1 MTTSPASSAS
11 ELRERIGANLETVR
25 RRIAATGRDPN
36 SVRVVAVTK
45 TFSREAVRAA
55 FEVGLRDFG
64 ENYVDELCAKRD
76 VAPDGVWHFLG
87 ALQTNKIARATT
99 CANVL
104 SGVSREREL
113 TKLAS
118 LASTSWLDI
127 QVDFTRR
134 AERNGAPE
142 SLVPELVSRAREL
155 NLKVRGLMVVAPP
168 DADLARAAF
177 RRTVEL
183 ADELGLVERSM
194 GMSEDLEMACELGT
208 TEVRV
213 GRALF
218 GPRTDAG
225 HLA

>member
-11 ELRERIGANLETVR
+11 ELRERIGANLEAVR

-99 CANVL
+99 CANVI

-213 GRALF
+213 GQALF

>member
-1 MTTSPASSAS
+1 MTTSPASSDS
-11 ELRERIGANLETVR
+11 ELRARVGANLEVLR
-25 RRIAATGRDPN
+25 QRIASTGRDVN

-55 FEVGLRDFG
+55 CEVGLTDFG

-76 VAPDGVWHFLG
+76 AAPEGVWHFLG
-87 ALQTNKIARATT
+87 ALQSNKIARATQ
-99 CANVL
+99 CAGVL
-104 SGVSREREL
+104 SGVSRDREL
-113 TKLAS
+113 NKLAS
-118 LASTSWLDI
+118 LASTSMLDI
-127 QVDFTRR
+127 QVDFTQR
-134 AERNGAPE
+134 AERNGAPP
-142 SLVPELVSRAREL
+142 SMVPELVSRAREL

-177 RRTVEL
+177 RRTGEL

-208 TEVRV
+208 TEVRI

-218 GPRTDAG
+218 GPRAHAG
-225 HLA
+225 GLA

>member
-11 ELRERIGANLETVR
+11 ELRERIGANLEVVR
-25 RRIAATGRDPN
+25 SRIASTGRDPN

-76 VAPDGVWHFLG
+76 VAPEGVWHFLG

-113 TKLAS
+113 TKLAL

-168 DADLARAAF
+168 DADLARTAF

-218 GPRTDAG
+218 GPRTDAS

>member
-11 ELRERIGANLETVR
+11 ELRERIGANLEAVR

-213 GRALF
+213 GQALF

>member
-25 RRIAATGRDPN
+25 SRIAATGRDPN

-213 GRALF
+213 GQALF

>member
-25 RRIAATGRDPN
+25 SRIAGTGRDPN

-76 VAPDGVWHFLG
+76 VAPEGVWHFLG

-168 DADLARAAF
+168 DADLARTAF

>member
-11 ELRERIGANLETVR
+11 ELRERIGANLEAVR

-45 TFSREAVRAA
+45 TLSREAVRAA

-76 VAPDGVWHFLG
+76 VAPEGVWHFLG

>member
-11 ELRERIGANLETVR
+11 ELRERIGANLEVVR
-25 RRIAATGRDPN
+25 SRIASTGRDPN

-45 TFSREAVRAA
+45 TFSPEEVRAA
-55 FEVGLRDFG
+55 FDVGLRDFG

-76 VAPDGVWHFLG
+76 AVPEGVWHFLG

-99 CANVL
+99 CAKVL

-127 QVDFTRR
+127 QVDFTQRP
-134 AERNGAPE
+134 ERNGAPE
-142 SLVPELVSRAREL
+142 SSVPELVSRAREL

-168 DADLARAAF
+168 DVDLARTAF
-177 RRTVEL
+177 TRTVEL

-218 GPRTDAG
+218 GPRTDAS

>member
-11 ELRERIGANLETVR
+11 ELRERIGANLEAVR

-64 ENYVDELCAKRD
+64 ENYVDELCAKRE
-76 VAPDGVWHFLG
+76 VAPEGVWHFLG